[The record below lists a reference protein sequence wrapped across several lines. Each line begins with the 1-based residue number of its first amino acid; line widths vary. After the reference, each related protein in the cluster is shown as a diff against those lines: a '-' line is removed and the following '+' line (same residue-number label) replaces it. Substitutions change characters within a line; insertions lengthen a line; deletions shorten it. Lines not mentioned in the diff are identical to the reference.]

1 MFSRPFRQHGLPA
14 PATYLTNFHLGDYVD
29 IVANGAIHKGMP
41 HKYYHGRTGRVWNVT
56 PRSIGVEVNK
66 RVGGKVLVKRLHVR
80 TEHVNK
86 SKCREGFLARVKANE
101 KAKSA
106 IKAGTKKRSVLKR
119 QPQVGRRG
127 AIVKVGKTPAET
139 LHVLPYE
146 LLC

>member
-1 MFSRPFRQHGLPA
+1 
-14 PATYLTNFHLGDYVD
+14 VD

-66 RVGGKVLVKRLHVR
+66 KVGGRILKKRLHVR
-80 TEHVNK
+80 LEHVNK
-86 SKCREGFLARVKANE
+86 SKCREGFLQRVKDNE
-101 KAKSA
+101 KAKNA
-106 IKAGTKKRSVLKR
+106 VKAATAAGTPIKRRLLKR
-119 QPQVGRRG
+119 QPHIGRRG
-127 AIVKVGKTPAET
+127 SIVKVGKTPAET